1 MGGSRRPYAAFL
13 PLSLRCLLQLPP
25 PLFSSSSVGSFVRSK
40 PLTLPL
46 PPRSRVGSFVGFQK
60 EKEKCGET
68 LGGGENLALT
78 PSLFLVL
85 FSSPFLALISSISL
99 WLFLA
104 LSLRNCKS
112 KGASAVLLPLLYHHA
127 FSSRKKRK
135 RRRRFCMRGR
145 DPFLFSFS
153 WGERGTFVT
162 SQRASHYCGQPFSA
176 GEDSPV
182 RRCVRLRRG
191 TAAVDNSITFPPPL
205 DHFLPLLLIPLSQLD
220 WLSGV

>member
-85 FSSPFLALISSISL
+85 FSSPFPALISSISL

-104 LSLRNCKS
+104 LSLRNCKR
-112 KGASAVLLPLLYHHA
+112 KGVSAVLLPLLYHHA
-127 FSSRKKRK
+127 FSSRKEEK
-135 RRRRFCMRGR
+135 
-145 DPFLFSFS
+145 
-153 WGERGTFVT
+153 
-162 SQRASHYCGQPFSA
+162 
-176 GEDSPV
+176 GEDDSASGEETLFFSHFRGASAVHLSPANA
-182 RRCVRLRRG
+182 RPI
-191 TAAVDNSITFPPPL
+191 TAASLFPPGRI
-205 DHFLPLLLIPLSQLD
+205 LPYED
-220 WLSGV
+220 AFA

>member
-1 MGGSRRPYAAFL
+1 M
-13 PLSLRCLLQLPP
+13 
-25 PLFSSSSVGSFVRSK
+25 
-40 PLTLPL
+40 
-46 PPRSRVGSFVGFQK
+46 
-60 EKEKCGET
+60 
-68 LGGGENLALT
+68 ALT

-127 FSSRKKRK
+127 FSSRKRE
-135 RRRRFCMRGR
+135 RRRRFCKRGG

-191 TAAVDNSITFPPPL
+191 TSSGGQLHYIPPAARSLSPNASHPPFTAGLALRCLMRSSGCNERHIEANGGGDWILRTLPSPMSFSL
-205 DHFLPLLLIPLSQLD
+205 RAQLLGIILFLALSHPTLRTK
-220 WLSGV
+220 